1 MAEKGRADYPTYPWL
16 LQCLVSTNGADFKG
30 HTSCTHHLF
39 SPNTVRIL
47 WSLNF
52 KPAVWSTITE
62 WLSGRTKTPR
72 AASSEQLKVRK
83 VKYPI
88 SLRWF
93 FLTES
98 KYTWWNCSW
107 CVQQNKRLYSKRN
120 IMFPEKKKISIKEL
134 INSSHT
140 GYTGCKIVCMCHNFP
155 LLDWS
160 NNYICMAQKQWECNK
175 LSSNIA
181 GMTLHARWAF
191 WNTQIHGTARKTG
204 FMK

>member
-1 MAEKGRADYPTYPWL
+1 MAGMNVNVFSQSHSDMQGIKSSFEQTLRFRAEVAEKGRADYPTYPWL

-30 HTSCTHHLF
+30 HTSRTHHLF

-52 KPAVWSTITE
+52 KPAVWSTIIE
-62 WLSGRTKTPR
+62 WLSGRRKTPR

-120 IMFPEKKKISIKEL
+120 IMFLGEKKYF
-134 INSSHT
+134 N
-140 GYTGCKIVCMCHNFP
+140 
-155 LLDWS
+155 
-160 NNYICMAQKQWECNK
+160 
-175 LSSNIA
+175 
-181 GMTLHARWAF
+181 
-191 WNTQIHGTARKTG
+191 
-204 FMK
+204 

>member
-1 MAEKGRADYPTYPWL
+1 MAGMNVNVFSQSYSDSRESRIHSNKLWDSEQRWRKRAEQITPTYPWL

-30 HTSCTHHLF
+30 HTSRTHHLF

-52 KPAVWSTITE
+52 KPAVWSTIIE

-120 IMFPEKKKISIKEL
+120 IMFLGEKIFQLK
-134 INSSHT
+134 N
-140 GYTGCKIVCMCHNFP
+140 
-155 LLDWS
+155 
-160 NNYICMAQKQWECNK
+160 
-175 LSSNIA
+175 
-181 GMTLHARWAF
+181 
-191 WNTQIHGTARKTG
+191 
-204 FMK
+204 